1 MHGRLRGG
9 TELGKSA
16 ELICVGTELLMGQ
29 IVNTHGQFIAQALAR
44 QGILHYHQV
53 VVGDN
58 LGRLTATIRQALG
71 RADMVILS
79 GGLGPTQDDLTKEG
93 VAAALGV
100 PLRLRQ
106 EVWDG
111 IVARFSRRGL
121 EPTPNNRRQAEL
133 PEGAEPIRNPNGT
146 APGVLYELP
155 PDARQVIICLPGPP
169 NELRPMVRDFLEP
182 YLDRWAGSERQV
194 LMSRVLHICGI
205 GESAVEHRVKDIMAA
220 ADNPTVAPY
229 AKPGAV
235 QLRMTVRANSPAEA
249 EAALAPLEAQLRER
263 LEPHIYGIDDET
275 LEGAVGDL
283 LRKSG
288 RTLAL
293 GESCTGGMLGGRITD
308 VPGSSDYFLFGAV
321 TYANSAKI
329 GVLGVP
335 ETDILA
341 HGAVSAEVAM
351 AMAAGARRVGGA
363 DIGIGVTGVA
373 GPGGGSDEKPVGTVW
388 LGLATPDGVWAK
400 STLWPGLRADIRWR
414 ATQEALVWLRSY
426 LLFGAKAAAGV

>member
-1 MHGRLRGG
+1 M
-9 TELGKSA
+9 GKSA

-44 QGILHYHQV
+44 QGISHYHQV

-58 LGRLTATIRQALG
+58 LGRLTAAVRQALG
-71 RADMVILS
+71 RVDMVILS
-79 GGLGPTQDDLTKEG
+79 GGLGPTQDDLTKEA
-93 VAAALGV
+93 VAAAVGV

-133 PEGAEPIRNPNGT
+133 PEGAEPIPNPNGT

-155 PDARQVIICLPGPP
+155 PDARQVIVCLPGPP

-182 YLDRWAGSERQV
+182 YLDRWAGDERQV
-194 LMSRVLHICGI
+194 LMSKVLRICGI
-205 GESAVEHRVKDIMAA
+205 GESAVEHRVADIMAA
-220 ADNPTVAPY
+220 AENPTVAPY
-229 AKPGAV
+229 AKPGEV
-235 QLRMTVRANSPAEA
+235 QLRLTARADSP
-249 EAALAPLEAQLRER
+249 EAARLMLAPLEASLRER
-263 LEPHIYGIDDET
+263 LDPHIFGVDEQT
-275 LEGAVGDL
+275 LEGAVGAL
-283 LRKSG
+283 LRSSG

-293 GESCTGGMLGGRITD
+293 AESCTGGMLAGRITD
-308 VPGSSDYFLFGAV
+308 VPGCSEYFLFGAV

-335 ETDILA
+335 ESDILA
-341 HGAVSAEVAM
+341 HGAVSGEVAR

-373 GPGGGSDEKPVGTVW
+373 GPGGGSAEKPVGTVW
-388 LGLATPDGVWAK
+388 LGLATPEGTW
-400 STLWPGLRADIRWR
+400 SRQTMWPGQRADIRWR

-426 LLFGAKAAAGV
+426 LLFGAQAAAAE